1 MLMPE
6 VKKCTVNDC
15 FYWGDDTCRANA
27 IQVGDEHPMCDT
39 YVKAGQHG
47 GPANTGKVG
56 ACHTS
61 NCEYNKQL
69 SCSAL
74 SIDVGFHAQHADCLT
89 FEPK

>member
-6 VKKCTVNDC
+6 VKKCVVNNC
-15 FYWGDDTCRANA
+15 FYWDNDICHANA

-39 YVKAGQHG
+39 YAKSQDHA
-47 GPANTGKVG
+47 GPADMGRVG

-61 NCEYNKQL
+61 NCEYNERL
-69 SCSAL
+69 SCSANG
-74 SIDVGFHAQHADCLT
+74 IEVGFHAMHADCLT

>member
-6 VKKCTVNDC
+6 ITKCTVNDC
-15 FYWGDDTCRANA
+15 FYWESNVCRANA

-39 YVKAGQHG
+39 YAKSSAHS
-47 GPANTGKVG
+47 GPADMGRVG

-69 SCSAL
+69 SCSAKG
-74 SIDVGFHAQHADCLT
+74 IDVGYHADHADCLT
-89 FEPK
+89 FESK